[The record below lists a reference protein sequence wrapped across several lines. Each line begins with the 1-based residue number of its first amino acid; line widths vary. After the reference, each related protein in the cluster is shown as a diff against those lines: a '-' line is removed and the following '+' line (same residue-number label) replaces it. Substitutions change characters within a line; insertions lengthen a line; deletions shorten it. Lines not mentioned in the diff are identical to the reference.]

1 MWNMKWGLAQWA
13 DIMKSAPPAGIQC
26 WHCLL
31 ETCQMCH
38 IIGTKYLRGK
48 MQEYW
53 IELNIWSRWN
63 NPTWQAD
70 LQLLWWTYLSVATVK
85 TLNSRVFSSQVNM
98 IGPGEWATATALSKT
113 SHLLPV
119 DTYPPPPS
127 TTPPT
132 TPPTAP
138 PTAPPSRRLL
148 LHPLWLKSGTKL
160 SGTLRHQKKRV
171 RHQKLEAGKWSIQV
185 KNKIAIEKNEF
196 YICLKLHPSTA
207 TYLLEGVS
215 ITVRG
220 FSWNFVLVPQWEA
233 VFPKQTKTN

>member
-53 IELNIWSRWN
+53 PNMNWVEYLERVKQPNLANWPSAALVNI
-63 NPTWQAD
+63 
-70 LQLLWWTYLSVATVK
+70 SVCGATVK
-85 TLNSRVFSSQVNM
+85 TLNNRVFSSQVNM

-171 RHQKLEAGKWSIQV
+171 RHQKLKAGKWSIQV
-185 KNKIAIEKNEF
+185 KNKAGSR
-196 YICLKLHPSTA
+196 L
-207 TYLLEGVS
+207 
-215 ITVRG
+215 
-220 FSWNFVLVPQWEA
+220 Q
-233 VFPKQTKTN
+233 